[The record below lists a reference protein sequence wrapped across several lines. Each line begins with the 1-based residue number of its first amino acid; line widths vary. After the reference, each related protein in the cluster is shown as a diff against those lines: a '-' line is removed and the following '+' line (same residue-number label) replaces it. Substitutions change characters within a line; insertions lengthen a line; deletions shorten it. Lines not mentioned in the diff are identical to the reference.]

1 MPVPEPLKAALWP
14 VLVAVL
20 MAVAV
25 FLLRDVIV
33 AQFITPQVI
42 QDLRRQGQVREGIGE
57 GRFVAT
63 DLQEFSENHVIPNA
77 ALLDLKA
84 GRYATQAGVKSQLA
98 PLEAAGEERGR
109 EVSALRE
116 QVAELRG
123 TVRRLEALA
132 ETEQEGSIEVRL
144 YISDLEADRNHLVL
158 NRENPMVA
166 HFLKN
171 GERYPVSVGA
181 GSRRKFAV
189 RLEPTAA
196 PGLSAEAAIG
206 RLHREDYHELFDGV
220 GGGIGRATVHFR

>member
-1 MPVPEPLKAALWP
+1 MPIPEPLKASLWTLLAGT
-14 VLVAVL
+14 LVAG
-20 MAVAV
+20 AA

-33 AQFITPQVI
+33 AQFIAPRVVHE
-42 QDLRRQGQVREGIGE
+42 LRQQGHLREGIGE

-63 DLQEFSENHVIPNA
+63 DLKEFSENHVIPNA

-84 GRYATQAGVKSQLA
+84 GRYATEEGIEAQLA
-98 PLEAAGEERGR
+98 PLEAAGEGRGR
-109 EVSALRE
+109 EVSVLRQ
-116 QVAELRG
+116 QVAELRA
-123 TVRRLEALA
+123 TVDRLESLA
-132 ETEQEGSIEVRL
+132 ETEQKGSFEVGL

-158 NRENPMVA
+158 NRGNPLVA

-181 GSRRKFAV
+181 GSRRKFPV
-189 RLEPTAA
+189 RLELTAA
-196 PGLSAEAAIG
+196 PGLPAEAAIG